1 MTTLYIIRHGETTG
15 NDAGRFQ
22 GSTDCGLSE
31 RGRRQIERLGERCRD
46 LPFEVLISSPLVR
59 ARETA
64 EAANRYHGLPLQIE
78 PDVAEMHCGDWEEKS
93 WDELR
98 TGYPAEMELW
108 REKPW
113 LFQSPGGENM
123 QQVYQRVTRALLRI
137 LEENRGK
144 TIAVVSHG
152 CAIRNALCF
161 FHGYDI
167 ERINEIP
174 WVRNTS
180 ITRIDVDGHG
190 KTEVVFENDFEHVKD
205 IVKL

>member
-22 GSTDCGLSE
+22 GSTDCQLSE
-31 RGRRQIERLGERCRD
+31 RGRQQIDRLGERCRD

-64 EAANRYHGLPLQIE
+64 EAANRHHGLPLQIE
-78 PDVAEMHCGDWEEKS
+78 LDVAEMHCGDWEEKS

-98 TGYPAEMELW
+98 AGYPAEMELW

-123 QQVYQRVTRALLRI
+123 QQVYQRVNRALLRI
-137 LEENRGK
+137 LEENRGR

-161 FHGYDI
+161 FHGHDI
-167 ERINEIP
+167 ERLNEMP

-180 ITRIDVDGHG
+180 ITRIDVGDNGE
-190 KTEVVFENDFEHVKD
+190 TEVVFENDFEHVKD

>member
-22 GSTDCGLSE
+22 GSTDCRLSE
-31 RGRRQIERLGERCRD
+31 RGNQQIERLGERCRN
-46 LPFEVLISSPLVR
+46 LPLEVLISSPLVR

-64 EAANRYHGLPLQIE
+64 SAANRYHGLPVRIE
-78 PDVAEMHCGDWEEKS
+78 PDVAEIHCGEMEEKT

-98 TGYPAEMELW
+98 AQFPEVMAVW
-108 REKPW
+108 HDQPW
-113 LFQSPGGENM
+113 LFQSPGGESM
-123 QQVYQRVTRALLRI
+123 RDVYDRVVRALRRI
-137 LEENRGK
+137 VSEHRGK
-144 TIAVVSHG
+144 HVAVVSHG

-161 FHGYDI
+161 FHGLPL
-167 ERINEIP
+167 ESINEMP

-180 ITRIDVDGHG
+180 ISCIEWGDDDSVRIVS
-190 KTEVVFENDFEHVKD
+190 ENDFEHVRD

>member
-15 NDAGRFQ
+15 NDAGQFQ
-22 GSTDCGLSE
+22 GSTDCELSE
-31 RGRRQIERLGERCRD
+31 RGFAQIERLGERCRE
-46 LPFEVLISSPLVR
+46 LPFEALISSPLIR

-64 EAANRYHGLPLQIE
+64 SAANRYHGLPLRIE
-78 PDVAEMHCGDWEEKS
+78 PDLAEMHCGEWEQKS

-98 TGYPAEMELW
+98 CEYPEEMELW

-113 LFQSPGGENM
+113 LFCSPGGETM
-123 QQVYQRVTRALLRI
+123 RGVYDRVTGAIQRI
-137 LEENRGK
+137 VQEHQGK
-144 TIAVVSHG
+144 TVALVSHG

-161 FHGYDI
+161 FHGKDI
-167 ERINEIP
+167 EHLNEMP

-180 ITRIDVDGHG
+180 ITRVDISEDGAMQ
-190 KTEVVFENDFEHVKD
+190 VVFENDFEHVRD

>member
-22 GSTDCGLSE
+22 GSTDCPLSE
-31 RGRRQIERLGERCRD
+31 QGRRQIDRLGERCRD
-46 LPFEVLISSPLVR
+46 LPFDVLISSPLVR
-59 ARETA
+59 ARDTA
-64 EAANRYHGLPLQIE
+64 KAANRYHGLPLQIE

-93 WDELR
+93 WDELCA
-98 TGYPAEMELW
+98 GYPAEMEMW
-108 REKPW
+108 RETPW

-123 QQVYQRVTRALLRI
+123 QQVYQRVNRALLRI

-161 FHGYDI
+161 FHGYGI
-167 ERINEIP
+167 ERINEMP

-180 ITRIDVDGHG
+180 ITRIDVDDQG